1 MDNQSNSGAS
11 LRGSAEWWRVALTRL
26 NNVLLQAPWLEDF
39 RDGDLA
45 EEDVERGW
53 LGRPGASESDLAE
66 LEGRLGI
73 QLCPS
78 YRALLEVCDG
88 FGKFGEFAGRLLP
101 SSEVNWFT
109 QRNPDVG
116 RMIEAYMQ
124 AGHPLKPPAGHD
136 PQWSEDIPL
145 RSIEIA
151 ENVESCA
158 LILHP
163 SRADA
168 AAEWEVWP
176 LIGTYQRYA
185 TLADYMDATIS
196 QLETPPSSAFGPI
209 VF

>member
-26 NNVLLQAPWLEDF
+26 NHVLLQAPWLEDF

-136 PQWSEDIPL
+136 PQ
-145 RSIEIA
+145 
-151 ENVESCA
+151 
-158 LILHP
+158 
-163 SRADA
+163 
-168 AAEWEVWP
+168 
-176 LIGTYQRYA
+176 
-185 TLADYMDATIS
+185 
-196 QLETPPSSAFGPI
+196 
-209 VF
+209 